1 MAGTMVWNKEGD
13 MEKEKEQERKKK
25 KKKPW
30 MRRRHRAVRDIA
42 YAELYGYTKRR
53 YGIEIDRFAGQ
64 GERAYLIL
72 MNHQTAFDQFFVGM
86 TFKGPV
92 YYVAS
97 EDLFSNGWI
106 SSLLRWLVAP
116 IPIKKQTSDISAVLN
131 CGKVAKEG
139 GTIAIAPEGNRTY
152 SGRTGYMN
160 PAIAALAKLIKLPI
174 AFLRIEGGYGVHPRW
189 SDKVRKGHMRCYV
202 SRVME
207 PEEFKGLSKQE
218 LLEVIERELY
228 VDEGVADAE
237 FDSDA
242 RAEYLERAMY
252 VCPWCGLTEFESRGE
267 YIECKKCRRRIEY
280 GKDKRLKGQGFDF
293 PFEFVTGWYAYQED
307 FVRRLELSDWL
318 DAPMY
323 RDRVSLWEVIVYK
336 RKRRLRRECEL
347 RLYGDR
353 LEIDE
358 LRLPFSEITGISVL
372 GRNKLNVYHGG
383 GLWQF
388 KGGKRFNALKYV
400 NMYYHSKNKG
410 RGEDN
415 GEFLG
420 L

>member
-1 MAGTMVWNKEGD
+1 MEGA
-13 MEKEKEQERKKK
+13 Q

-30 MRRRHRAVRDIA
+30 MRRRHRVIRDIA
-42 YAELYGYTKRR
+42 YAVLHRYTVRR
-53 YGIEIDRFAGQ
+53 YGIDIEKFGAQ

-97 EDLFSNGWI
+97 EDLFSNGFI
-106 SSLLRWLVAP
+106 STLLRWAVAP
-116 IPIKKQTSDISAVLN
+116 IPIKKQTSDISAVKN
-131 CGKVAKEG
+131 CIRVAKEG

-207 PEEFKGLSKQE
+207 PEEFKSLSKQE
-218 LLEVIERELY
+218 LMEVIERELY
-228 VDEGVADAE
+228 EDEGKADAQ
-237 FDSDA
+237 FDSDV

-252 VCPWCGLTEFESRGE
+252 VCPWCGLSEFESRGNS
-267 YIECKKCRRRIEY
+267 IECKRCRRKVEY
-280 GKDKRLKGQGFDF
+280 GKDKRLRGQGFDF
-293 PFEFVTGWYAYQED
+293 PFEFVTGWYDYQED
-307 FVRRLELSDWL
+307 FINRLDTGLYL
-318 DAPMY
+318 DEPMY
-323 RDRVSLWEVIVYK
+323 RDRAALYEVILYK
-336 RKRRLRRECEL
+336 RTRRLKKDVEL
-347 RLYGDR
+347 CLYGDR
-353 LEIDE
+353 LVIDGKSC
-358 LRLPFSEITGISVL
+358 PFADITGISVL
-372 GRNKLNVYHGG
+372 GRNKLNIYMGEK
-383 GLWQF
+383 LWQL

-400 NMYYHSKNKG
+400 NIYYRSKNQG
-410 RGEDN
+410 RGDKD
-415 GEFLG
+415 GKFLG

>member
-1 MAGTMVWNKEGD
+1 MEGA
-13 MEKEKEQERKKK
+13 Q

-30 MRRRHRAVRDIA
+30 MRRRHRVIRDIA
-42 YAELYGYTKRR
+42 YAVLHRYTVRR
-53 YGIEIDRFAGQ
+53 YGIDIEKFGTQ

-97 EDLFSNGWI
+97 EDLFSNGFI
-106 SSLLRWLVAP
+106 STLLRWAVAP
-116 IPIKKQTSDISAVLN
+116 IPIKKQTSDISAVKN
-131 CGKVAKEG
+131 CIRVAKEG

-189 SDKVRKGHMRCYV
+189 SDAVRKGHMRCYV

-207 PEEFKGLSKQE
+207 PEEFKSLSKQE
-218 LLEVIERELY
+218 LHKIIERELY
-228 VDEGVADAE
+228 EDEGKADAE
-237 FDSDA
+237 FDSDV

-252 VCPWCGLTEFESRGE
+252 VCPWCGLSEFESRGNC
-267 YIECKKCRRRIEY
+267 IECKKCRRKVEY
-280 GKDKRLKGQGFDF
+280 GKDKRLRGQGFDF
-293 PFEFVTGWYAYQED
+293 PFEFVTGWYDYQED
-307 FVRRLELSDWL
+307 FINRLDTGLYL
-318 DAPMY
+318 DEPMY
-323 RDRVSLWEVIVYK
+323 RDRAALYEVILYK
-336 RKRRLRRECEL
+336 RKRRLKKDVEL
-347 RLYGDR
+347 CLYGDR
-353 LEIDE
+353 LVIDGKSC
-358 LRLPFSEITGISVL
+358 PFADITGISVL
-372 GRNKLNVYHGG
+372 GRNKLNIYMGEK
-383 GLWQF
+383 LWQL

-400 NMYYHSKNKG
+400 NIYYRSKNQG
-410 RGEDN
+410 RGDKD
-415 GEFLG
+415 GKFLG

>member
-1 MAGTMVWNKEGD
+1 MEGA
-13 MEKEKEQERKKK
+13 Q

-30 MRRRHRAVRDIA
+30 MRRRHRVIRDIA
-42 YAELYGYTKRR
+42 YAVLHRYTVRR
-53 YGIEIDRFAGQ
+53 YGIDIEKFGAQ

-97 EDLFSNGWI
+97 EDLFSNGFI
-106 SSLLRWLVAP
+106 STLLRWAVAP
-116 IPIKKQTSDISAVLN
+116 IPIKKQTSDISAVKN
-131 CGKVAKEG
+131 CIRVAKEG

-207 PEEFKGLSKQE
+207 PEEFKSLSKQE
-218 LLEVIERELY
+218 LMEVIERELY
-228 VDEGVADAE
+228 EDEGKADAQ
-237 FDSDA
+237 FDSDV

-252 VCPWCGLTEFESRGE
+252 VCPWCGLSEFESRGNS
-267 YIECKKCRRRIEY
+267 IECKRCRRKVEY
-280 GKDKRLKGQGFDF
+280 GKDKRLRGQGFDF
-293 PFEFVTGWYAYQED
+293 PFEFVTGWYDYQED
-307 FVRRLELSDWL
+307 FINRLDTGLYL
-318 DAPMY
+318 DEPMY
-323 RDRVSLWEVIVYK
+323 RDRAALYEVILYK
-336 RKRRLRRECEL
+336 RKRRLKKDVEL
-347 RLYGDR
+347 CLYGDR
-353 LEIDE
+353 LVIDGKSC
-358 LRLPFSEITGISVL
+358 PFADITGISVL
-372 GRNKLNVYHGG
+372 GRNKLNIYMGEK
-383 GLWQF
+383 LWQL

-400 NMYYHSKNKG
+400 NIYYRSKNQG
-410 RGEDN
+410 RGDKD
-415 GEFLG
+415 GKFLG

>member
-1 MAGTMVWNKEGD
+1 MEGA
-13 MEKEKEQERKKK
+13 Q

-30 MRRRHRAVRDIA
+30 MRRHHRVVRDIA
-42 YAELYGYTKRR
+42 YAVLHRYTVRR
-53 YGIEIDRFAGQ
+53 YGIDIEKFSAQ

-97 EDLFSNGWI
+97 EDLFSNGFI
-106 SSLLRWLVAP
+106 STLLRWAVAP
-116 IPIKKQTSDISAVLN
+116 IPIKKQTSDISAVKN
-131 CGKVAKEG
+131 CIRVAKEG

-189 SDKVRKGHMRCYV
+189 SDAVRKGHMRCYV

-207 PEEFKGLSKQE
+207 PEEFKSLSKQE
-218 LLEVIERELY
+218 LHEVIERELY
-228 VDEGVADAE
+228 EDEGKADAE
-237 FDSDA
+237 FDSDV

-252 VCPWCGLTEFESRGE
+252 VCPWCGLSEFESRGN
-267 YIECKKCRRRIEY
+267 YIECKRCRRKVEY
-280 GKDKRLKGQGFDF
+280 GKDKRLRGQGFDF
-293 PFEFVTGWYAYQED
+293 PFEFVTGWYDYQED
-307 FVRRLELSDWL
+307 FINRLDTGLYL
-318 DAPMY
+318 DEPMY
-323 RDRVSLWEVIVYK
+323 RDRAALYEVIVYR
-336 RKRRLRRECEL
+336 RKRRLKKDAEL
-347 RLYGDR
+347 CLYGDR
-353 LEIDE
+353 LVIDGKSC
-358 LRLPFSEITGISVL
+358 PFADITGISVL
-372 GRNKLNVYHGG
+372 GRNKLNIYMGER
-383 GLWQF
+383 LWQL

-400 NMYYHSKNKG
+400 NIYYRSKNQG
-410 RGEDN
+410 RGDKD
-415 GEFLG
+415 GKFLG

>member
-1 MAGTMVWNKEGD
+1 MEGA
-13 MEKEKEQERKKK
+13 Q

-30 MRRRHRAVRDIA
+30 MRRRHRVIRDIA
-42 YAELYGYTKRR
+42 YAVLHRYTVRR
-53 YGIEIDRFAGQ
+53 YGIDIEKFGAQ

-97 EDLFSNGWI
+97 EDLFSNGFI
-106 SSLLRWLVAP
+106 STLLRWAVAP
-116 IPIKKQTSDISAVLN
+116 IPIKKQTSDISAVKN
-131 CGKVAKEG
+131 CIRVAKEG

-189 SDKVRKGHMRCYV
+189 SDAVRKGHMRCYV

-207 PEEFKGLSKQE
+207 PEEFKSLSKQE
-218 LLEVIERELY
+218 LHEIIERELY
-228 VDEGVADAE
+228 EDEGKADAE
-237 FDSDA
+237 FDSDV

-252 VCPWCGLTEFESRGE
+252 VCPWCGLSEFESRGNC
-267 YIECKKCRRRIEY
+267 IECKKCRRKMEY
-280 GKDKRLKGQGFDF
+280 GKDKRLRGQGFDF
-293 PFEFVTGWYAYQED
+293 PFEFVTGWYDYQED
-307 FVRRLELSDWL
+307 FINRLDTGLYL
-318 DAPMY
+318 DEPMY
-323 RDRVSLWEVIVYK
+323 RDRAALYEVIVYR
-336 RKRRLRRECEL
+336 RKRRLKKDAEL
-347 RLYGDR
+347 CLYGDR
-353 LEIDE
+353 LVIDGKSC
-358 LRLPFSEITGISVL
+358 PFADITGISVL
-372 GRNKLNVYHGG
+372 GRNKLNIYMGEK
-383 GLWQF
+383 LWQL

-400 NMYYHSKNKG
+400 NIYYRSKNQG
-410 RGEDN
+410 RGDKD
-415 GEFLG
+415 GKFLG

>member
-1 MAGTMVWNKEGD
+1 MEGA
-13 MEKEKEQERKKK
+13 Q

-30 MRRRHRAVRDIA
+30 MRRRHRVIRDIA
-42 YAELYGYTKRR
+42 YAVLHRYTVRR
-53 YGIEIDRFAGQ
+53 YGIDIEKFSAQ

-97 EDLFSNGWI
+97 EDLFSNGFI
-106 SSLLRWLVAP
+106 STLLRWAVAP
-116 IPIKKQTSDISAVLN
+116 IPIKKQTSDISAVKN
-131 CGKVAKEG
+131 CIRVAKEG

-189 SDKVRKGHMRCYV
+189 SDAVRKGHMRCYV

-207 PEEFKGLSKQE
+207 PEEFKSLSKQE
-218 LLEVIERELY
+218 LHEIIERELY
-228 VDEGVADAE
+228 EDEGKADAQ
-237 FDSDA
+237 FDSDV

-252 VCPWCGLTEFESRGE
+252 VCPWCGLSEFESRGNC
-267 YIECKKCRRRIEY
+267 IECKKCRRKVEY
-280 GKDKRLKGQGFDF
+280 GKDKRLRGQGFDF
-293 PFEFVTGWYAYQED
+293 PFEFVTGWYDYQEE
-307 FVRRLELSDWL
+307 FINRLDTGLYL
-318 DAPMY
+318 DEPMY
-323 RDRVSLWEVIVYK
+323 RDRAALYEVILYR
-336 RKRRLRRECEL
+336 RKRRLKKDAEL
-347 RLYGDR
+347 CLYGDR
-353 LEIDE
+353 LVIDGKSC
-358 LRLPFSEITGISVL
+358 PFADITGISVL
-372 GRNKLNVYHGG
+372 GRNKLNIYMGEK
-383 GLWQF
+383 LWQL

-400 NMYYHSKNKG
+400 NIYYRSKNQG
-410 RGEDN
+410 RGDKD
-415 GEFLG
+415 GKFLG

>member
-1 MAGTMVWNKEGD
+1 MEGA
-13 MEKEKEQERKKK
+13 Q

-30 MRRRHRAVRDIA
+30 MRRHHRVVRDIA
-42 YAELYGYTKRR
+42 YLVLHRYTVRR
-53 YGIEIDRFAGQ
+53 YGIDIEKFGAQ

-97 EDLFSNGWI
+97 EDLFSNGFI
-106 SSLLRWLVAP
+106 STLLRWAVAP
-116 IPIKKQTSDISAVLN
+116 IPIKKQTSDISAVKN
-131 CGKVAKEG
+131 CIRVAKEG

-189 SDKVRKGHMRCYV
+189 SDAVRKGHMRCYV

-207 PEEFKGLSKQE
+207 PEEFKSLSKQE
-218 LLEVIERELY
+218 LMEVIERELY
-228 VDEGVADAE
+228 ADEGKADAQ
-237 FDSDA
+237 FDSDV

-252 VCPWCGLTEFESRGE
+252 VCPWCGLSEFESRGN
-267 YIECKKCRRRIEY
+267 YIECKKCRRKVEY
-280 GKDKRLKGQGFDF
+280 GKDKKLRGQGFDF
-293 PFEFVTGWYAYQED
+293 PFEFVTGWYDYQEE
-307 FVRRLELSDWL
+307 FINRLDTGLYL
-318 DAPMY
+318 DEPMY
-323 RDRVSLWEVIVYK
+323 RDRAALYEVIVYR
-336 RKRRLRRECEL
+336 RKRRLKKDAEL
-347 RLYGDR
+347 CLYGDR
-353 LEIDE
+353 LVIDGKSC
-358 LRLPFSEITGISVL
+358 PFADITGISVL
-372 GRNKLNVYHGG
+372 GRNKLNIYMGEK
-383 GLWQF
+383 LWQL

-400 NMYYHSKNKG
+400 NIYYRSKNQG
-410 RGEDN
+410 RGDKD
-415 GEFLG
+415 GKFLG

>member
-1 MAGTMVWNKEGD
+1 MEGA
-13 MEKEKEQERKKK
+13 Q

-30 MRRRHRAVRDIA
+30 MRRRHRVIRDIA
-42 YAELYGYTKRR
+42 YAVLHRYTVRR
-53 YGIEIDRFAGQ
+53 YGIDIEKFSAQ

-97 EDLFSNGWI
+97 EDLFSNGFI
-106 SSLLRWLVAP
+106 STLLRWAVAP
-116 IPIKKQTSDISAVLN
+116 IPIKKQTSDISAVKN
-131 CGKVAKEG
+131 CIRVAKEG

-189 SDKVRKGHMRCYV
+189 SDAVRKGHMRCYV

-207 PEEFKGLSKQE
+207 PEEFKSLSKQE
-218 LLEVIERELY
+218 LHEIIERELY
-228 VDEGVADAE
+228 EDEGKADAQ
-237 FDSDA
+237 FDSDV

-252 VCPWCGLTEFESRGE
+252 VCPWCGLSEFESRGNS
-267 YIECKKCRRRIEY
+267 IECKRCRRKVEY
-280 GKDKRLKGQGFDF
+280 GKDKKLRGQGFDF
-293 PFEFVTGWYAYQED
+293 PFEFVTGWYDYQEE
-307 FVRRLELSDWL
+307 FINRLDTGLYL
-318 DAPMY
+318 DEPMY
-323 RDRVSLWEVIVYK
+323 RDRAALYEVILYR
-336 RKRRLRRECEL
+336 RKRRLKKDAEL
-347 RLYGDR
+347 CLYGDR
-353 LEIDE
+353 LVIDGKSC
-358 LRLPFSEITGISVL
+358 PFADITGISVL
-372 GRNKLNVYHGG
+372 GRNKLNIYMGEK
-383 GLWQF
+383 LWQL

-400 NMYYHSKNKG
+400 NIYYRSKNQG
-410 RGEDN
+410 RGDKD
-415 GEFLG
+415 GKFLG

>member
-1 MAGTMVWNKEGD
+1 MEGA
-13 MEKEKEQERKKK
+13 Q

-30 MRRRHRAVRDIA
+30 MRRHHRVVRDIA
-42 YAELYGYTKRR
+42 YLVLHRYTVRR
-53 YGIEIDRFAGQ
+53 YGIDIEKFSAQ

-97 EDLFSNGWI
+97 EDLFSNGFI
-106 SSLLRWLVAP
+106 STLLRWAVAP
-116 IPIKKQTSDISAVLN
+116 IPIKKQTSDISAVKN
-131 CGKVAKEG
+131 CIRVAKEG

-189 SDKVRKGHMRCYV
+189 SDAVRKGHMRCYV

-207 PEEFKGLSKQE
+207 PEEFKSLSKQE
-218 LLEVIERELY
+218 LHEVIERELY
-228 VDEGVADAE
+228 EDEGKADAE
-237 FDSDA
+237 FDSDV

-252 VCPWCGLTEFESRGE
+252 VCPWCGLSEFESRGNC
-267 YIECKKCRRRIEY
+267 IECTRCRRKVEY
-280 GKDKRLKGQGFDF
+280 GKDKRLRGQGFDF
-293 PFEFVTGWYAYQED
+293 PFEFVTGWYDYQED
-307 FVRRLELSDWL
+307 FINRLDTGLYL
-318 DAPMY
+318 DEPMY
-323 RDRVSLWEVIVYK
+323 RDRAALYEVILYK
-336 RKRRLRRECEL
+336 RKRRLKKDVEL
-347 RLYGDR
+347 CLYGDR
-353 LEIDE
+353 LVIDGKSC
-358 LRLPFSEITGISVL
+358 PFADITGISVL
-372 GRNKLNVYHGG
+372 GRNKLNIYMGEK
-383 GLWQF
+383 LWQL

-400 NMYYHSKNKG
+400 NIYYRSKNQG
-410 RGEDN
+410 RGDKD
-415 GEFLG
+415 GKFLG

>member
-1 MAGTMVWNKEGD
+1 MEGA
-13 MEKEKEQERKKK
+13 Q

-30 MRRRHRAVRDIA
+30 MRRRHRVIRDIA
-42 YAELYGYTKRR
+42 YAVLHRYTVRR
-53 YGIEIDRFAGQ
+53 YGIDIEKFGAQ

-97 EDLFSNGWI
+97 EDLFSNGFI
-106 SSLLRWLVAP
+106 STLLRWAVAP
-116 IPIKKQTSDISAVLN
+116 IPIKKQTSDISAVKN
-131 CGKVAKEG
+131 CIRVAKEG

-189 SDKVRKGHMRCYV
+189 SDAVRKGHMRCYV

-207 PEEFKGLSKQE
+207 PEEFKSLSKQE
-218 LLEVIERELY
+218 LHEIIERELY
-228 VDEGVADAE
+228 EDEGKADAQ
-237 FDSDA
+237 FDSDV

-252 VCPWCGLTEFESRGE
+252 VCPWCGLSEFESRGNC
-267 YIECKKCRRRIEY
+267 IECKKCRRKVEY
-280 GKDKRLKGQGFDF
+280 GKDKRLRGQGFDF
-293 PFEFVTGWYAYQED
+293 PFEFVTGWYDYQED
-307 FVRRLELSDWL
+307 FINRLDTGLYL
-318 DAPMY
+318 DEPMY
-323 RDRVSLWEVIVYK
+323 RDRAALYEVIVYR
-336 RKRRLRRECEL
+336 RKRRLKKDAEL
-347 RLYGDR
+347 CLYGDR
-353 LEIDE
+353 LVIDGKSC
-358 LRLPFSEITGISVL
+358 PFADITGISVL
-372 GRNKLNVYHGG
+372 GRNKLNIYMGEK
-383 GLWQF
+383 LWQL

-400 NMYYHSKNKG
+400 NIYYRSKNQG
-410 RGEDN
+410 RGDKD
-415 GEFLG
+415 GKFLG